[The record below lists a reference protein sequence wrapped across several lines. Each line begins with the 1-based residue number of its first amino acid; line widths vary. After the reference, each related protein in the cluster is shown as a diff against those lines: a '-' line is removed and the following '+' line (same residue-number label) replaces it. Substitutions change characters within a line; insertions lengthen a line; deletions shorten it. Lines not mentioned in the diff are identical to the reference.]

1 MFKHILLPTDGS
13 ELSAATVQ
21 QGIRFAKMIGSRV
34 TGLYVMPVHYRFR
47 YTAMAMQEAFGQA
60 TKRYKELEE
69 AHVAAIEKGAE
80 IDKGLAEAHLS
91 AIEKSAKDAGVDCD
105 VICEKN
111 DSPYQAII
119 RVAQQRG
126 CDLIMMASH
135 GRKGVDAFLL
145 GSETQK
151 VLTHSKIPVLV
162 SR

>member
-1 MFKHILLPTDGS
+1 
-13 ELSAATVQ
+13 
-21 QGIRFAKMIGSRV
+21 
-34 TGLYVMPVHYRFR
+34 
-47 YTAMAMQEAFGQA
+47 MAMQEAFGQA

-80 IDKGLAEAHLS
+80 IGKGLAEAHLS

-135 GRKGVDAFLL
+135 GRKGVDALLL